1 MGRETTG
8 SLFTRGK
15 QKNYYLRW
23 QHDGKVRV
31 MRLTGDDDKPI
42 TRIKEAQKAAER
54 LLALYRDANAAVR
67 LGRVKADLETV
78 EQRAQQTRRTVA
90 NQKCTVGKAMEAYIQ
105 ADPER
110 EGRRKDKD
118 AMQKLAAW
126 LKENRPDIRLL
137 AEVGKDTAQQF
148 LDDVAKTYSQ
158 SVAKET
164 AVMCRRIFRVLIQAG
179 RLDMEANPFAGVRL
193 PKADGTTRK
202 PFSAEELRLLLDR
215 ADGDMRSLIVLALNT
230 GLRLKDCVMLRWSS
244 VDLGHGVILVT
255 PAKTARTSGAR
266 VKVGITPMLREELSA
281 RLAAREAGEEFVYPG
296 QVRRYRSCQTSIGN
310 EFRRLV
316 RACGIEG
323 AAEPEGAGRR
333 RRPVRTF
340 HSLRHNYVSMCAEA
354 GVPLSMVRLVV
365 GHAAERMSEHYLH
378 MTDAAAR
385 EMAASLGVPCG
396 GHEED
401 SPRARLA
408 RLSQSLTDS
417 QATRLLEVAARMLA
431 EEAAPSG
438 GEAAPTE

>member
-1 MGRETTG
+1 MGRGTTG
-8 SLFTRGK
+8 SLYTRGK

-23 QHDGKVRV
+23 QHDGKVRA
-31 MRLTGDDDKPI
+31 MRLTGDDGKPI

-54 LLALYRDANAAVR
+54 LLALYRDSDAAVR
-67 LGRVKADLETV
+67 LGRVKADLETAD
-78 EQRAQQTRRTVA
+78 QRAQQARRTVA
-90 NQKCTVGKAMEAYIQ
+90 NQKCTVDKALDVYLQ
-105 ADPER
+105 ADP
-110 EGRRKDKD
+110 GRDGNRKDRE

-126 LKENRPDIRLL
+126 LKENKPDIQLL
-137 AEVGKDTAQQF
+137 AEIGKDTAQQF
-148 LDDVAKTYSQ
+148 LDDLAKTFG
-158 SVAKET
+158 SVLVRST
-164 AVMCRRIFRVLIQAG
+164 AIMCRRIFRVLIQAG

-193 PKADGTTRK
+193 PKADGTTRQ

-365 GHAAERMSEHYLH
+365 GHAAEQMSEHYLH

-396 GHEED
+396 GQDAGTARE
-401 SPRARLA
+401 RLA
-408 RLSQSLTDS
+408 RLLPSLTEE
-417 QATRLLEVAARMLA
+417 QAERALAAIGQ
-431 EEAAPSG
+431 P
-438 GEAAPTE
+438 